1 MDSLLLQEYMDCK
14 VNPILIRDE
23 LYEEISNLGETID
36 STCSLD
42 LLNGSYENDKFIPPE
57 WYDNAREKK
66 LLFIRNIDSIP
77 VNEQIKFME
86 IFLPDSLI

>member
-36 STCSLD
+36 STCSL
-42 LLNGSYENDKFIPPE
+42 P
-57 WYDNAREKK
+57 
-66 LLFIRNIDSIP
+66 
-77 VNEQIKFME
+77 
-86 IFLPDSLI
+86 